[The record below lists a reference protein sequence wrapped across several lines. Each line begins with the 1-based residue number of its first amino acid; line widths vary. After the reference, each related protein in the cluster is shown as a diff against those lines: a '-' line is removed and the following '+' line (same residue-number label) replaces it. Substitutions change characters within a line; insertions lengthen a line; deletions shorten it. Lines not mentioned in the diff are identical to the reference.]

1 MLRAME
7 IPKSDWPGRIDGLA
21 AQFGIG
27 DFLSRHPYDL
37 SGGEQ
42 QKCALCKLL
51 LTEPE
56 VLLLDEP
63 TKGLDAFFKKSVCRN
78 AYGAESAGQNRSSC
92 DP

>member
-1 MLRAME
+1 M
-7 IPKSDWPGRIDGLA
+7 
-21 AQFGIG
+21 
-27 DFLSRHPYDL
+27 

-63 TKGLDAFFKKSVCRN
+63 TKGLDAFFKN
-78 AYGAESAGQNRSSC
+78 QFAEMLMELRARGKTVLLVTHDVEFAAEVS
-92 DP
+92 DPVRPVL